1 MIKQGENGDHFYIVN
16 KGSYQAFLSQAGDK
30 PVATY
35 GEGDSFG
42 ELALLYTAPRAAT
55 VICKEAGSVWAIE
68 RKIFRYIM
76 VQTGADQSK
85 KIDGFLKSVSLLS
98 VLTDQQRSTLA
109 NHIEEKRYVDSEY
122 ICEVR
127 SSSAA
132 PLFAPRRSCKRSQGL
147 PTRSHALNPLPHVPQ
162 VGDIADAMFFVKIGE
177 VAATVGADHKEVAR
191 YKPGEAF
198 GESCLEPNADNAKR
212 KANIVAVG
220 NVALLK
226 LSAGAFK
233 EQLGSLTEVTAKNFK
248 RKVSE

>member
-1 MIKQGENGDHFYIVN
+1 MLIRSISARYAAVQR
-16 KGSYQAFLSQAGDK
+16 LS
-30 PVATY
+30 
-35 GEGDSFG
+35 
-42 ELALLYTAPRAAT
+42 LRRAA
-55 VICKEAGSVWAIE
+55 AA
-68 RKIFRYIM
+68 
-76 VQTGADQSK
+76 SK
-85 KIDGFLKSVSLLS
+85 PP
-98 VLTDQQRSTLA
+98 
-109 NHIEEKRYVDSEY
+109 
-122 ICEVR
+122 C
-127 SSSAA
+127 
-132 PLFAPRRSCKRSQGL
+132 L